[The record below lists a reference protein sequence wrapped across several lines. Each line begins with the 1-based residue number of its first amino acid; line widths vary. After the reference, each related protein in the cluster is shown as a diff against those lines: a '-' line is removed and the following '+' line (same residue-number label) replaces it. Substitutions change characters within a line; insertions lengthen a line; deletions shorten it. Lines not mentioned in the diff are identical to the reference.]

1 MLNESEQG
9 ERAREKLVSSSIVAL
24 AVDDTLSAHMKKNF
38 NFVEREEKNIPEERS
53 ATPTN
58 DPIFFCCCAKKQKRK
73 KSYDEHREKARK
85 NCNELIIRRSQETQ
99 LLRWYHSF
107 ISTLL

>member
-9 ERAREKLVSSSIVAL
+9 ERAREKLVSSSIAAL
-24 AVDDTLSAHMKKNF
+24 AVDDTHCAHMKKNF

-58 DPIFFCCCAKKQKRK
+58 DPIFFRCCAKKQKRK
-73 KSYDEHREKARK
+73 KSYDEHSEKARK
-85 NCNELIIRRSQETQ
+85 NCYELIIRRSQETK

-107 ISTLL
+107 TSVLS